1 MDALTFM
8 PPALADITPAEPE
21 RLNRRQQAKAAT
33 RQQVMDAAK
42 NLFDTVGYKAATIR
56 DIARD
61 AGKSTGAV
69 FANFEDKDALY
80 LAIHGHP
87 ALTPEQG
94 IHLAAALRRAITFI
108 ERFDDDPFFDEA
120 HQLLADIREVLPP
133 AKPTPAGGAA

>member
-1 MDALTFM
+1 MDGAIIVA
-8 PPALADITPAEPE
+8 PAGSAIAPHVQLPE
-21 RLNRRQQAKAAT
+21 LNLRQKAKAAT

-56 DIARD
+56 DIAAD

-69 FANFEDKDALY
+69 FANFDDKDALY

-94 IHLAAALRRAITFI
+94 IHLAAALRRAVTFI
-108 ERFDDDPFFDEA
+108 EQFEDDPFFDEA
-120 HQLLADIREVLPP
+120 PQLLADIREILPP
-133 AKPTPAGGAA
+133 KRPEAAA

>member
-1 MDALTFM
+1 MDAYSFTTTA
-8 PPALADITPAEPE
+8 PALHAPAEPV

-33 RQQVMDAAK
+33 RQKVLTAAE
-42 NLFDTVGYKAATIR
+42 NLFETVGYEAATIR

-69 FANFEDKDALY
+69 FANFENKDALY

-94 IHLAAALRRAITFI
+94 LHLAAALRSAVTFI
-108 ERFDDDPFFDEA
+108 QRFEDDPFFDEA
-120 HQLLADIREVLPP
+120 PQLLADIREVLPP
-133 AKPTPAGGAA
+133 AKPEAA

>member
-1 MDALTFM
+1 MDAHSFLTP
-8 PPALADITPAEPE
+8 PPADATPAEPE

-33 RQQVMDAAK
+33 RQKVMDAAW

-56 DIARD
+56 DIAAD

-69 FANFEDKDALY
+69 FASFDDKDALY

-94 IHLAAALRRAITFI
+94 LHLAAALRRAVAFI
-108 ERFDDDPFFDEA
+108 ERFEDDPFFDEA
-120 HQLLADIREVLPP
+120 PQLLADIRDVLPP
-133 AKPTPAGGAA
+133 AAPTTGGAA